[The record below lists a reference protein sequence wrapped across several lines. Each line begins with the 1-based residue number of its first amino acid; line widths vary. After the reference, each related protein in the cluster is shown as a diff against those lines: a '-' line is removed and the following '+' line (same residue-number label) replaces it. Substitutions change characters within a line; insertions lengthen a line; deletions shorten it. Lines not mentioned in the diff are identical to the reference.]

1 MTKKSNFQ
9 ADMQGEKILA
19 GFMDKFFYNKLDIS
33 NFKRFN
39 ADSSVEDLNIQRDGI
54 DLNFTFDN
62 KRYIIDE
69 KASLHYP
76 EGLPTFAF
84 ELKFKNSSNLWR
96 DGWFIDNSKLTTHYL
111 ISWVKRKSIDLINLK
126 EDDINTVEVILLEKK
141 KLKDFIEENYKLN
154 NEGIKNQVKSIIS
167 KNKFGQLHSIGDY
180 KFPRFHYTPS
190 NKLQETPINLVIHKK
205 TLIKLSDFRFIV
217 YRDRPYAKSDN
228 SHLWLKS
235 EFQINK

>member
-9 ADMQGEKILA
+9 ADIQGEKILA

-39 ADSSVEDLNIQRDGI
+39 GDSSVEDLNIQRNGI

-62 KRYIIDE
+62 KKYIIDE

-76 EGLPTFAF
+76 DGLPTFAF

-111 ISWVKRKSIDLINLK
+111 ISWVKRKSVDLKVLK

-141 KLKDFIEENYKLN
+141 KLIDFLKENYNLN
-154 NEGIKNQVKSIIS
+154 NEAIKNQVKLIIN
-167 KNKFGQLHSIGDY
+167 KNEFGQLHSIGDY

-190 NKLQETPINLVIHKK
+190 CKLQETPINLVIHKK
-205 TLIKLSDFRFIV
+205 TLIQLSDFHFII
-217 YRDRPYAKSDN
+217 YRNKPYCKSDK
-228 SHLWLKS
+228 SSLWLKS
-235 EFQINK
+235 EFRQYK